1 MFLSQVQEK
10 MPIMSLMNRPALPL
24 AITALAVKKG
34 FCIFLRWPLAK
45 LEEGNQELCPGQ
57 GHLLRGDLEPLDE
70 LAASQA

>member
-1 MFLSQVQEK
+1 MSQVQEK

-24 AITALAVKKG
+24 AITAPAVNKG

-45 LEEGNQELCPGQ
+45 LEEGNQELCPGV
-57 GHLLRGDLEPLDE
+57 GHLLLGELDLLDE